1 MSLDIVRSE
10 NCCDCISNLSV
21 VYPHPETPREIQ
33 VSVTLGLHEEKLRW
47 WHNWEGEK
55 PEGWWGWGIT
65 SSALL
70 CGPALTM
77 VCTDCTYHGVMGVP

>member
-1 MSLDIVRSE
+1 MSLDVVRSE
-10 NCCDCISNLSV
+10 NCCDCISDCYRSFILTLR
-21 VYPHPETPREIQ
+21 PHGKYIQ

-70 CGPALTM
+70 CGPGP
-77 VCTDCTYHGVMGVP
+77 DCTYHGVMGVP